1 MDDQK
6 FDEIG
11 ENDLMDAENTRQTL
25 LDQIG
30 SFD

>member
-1 MDDQK
+1 MDDQTS
-6 FDEIG
+6 DEIG
-11 ENDLMDAENTRQTL
+11 ENDLMDAGNKGQTI